1 MTRMKHMSEVDDFL
15 KTGKKLNE
23 FVEEEVDVSVVKP
36 VVEGNKIKFEQT
48 TEKLKQKVYYSH
60 SPQRMVICGNHF
72 FEPFDP
78 KKYIFKCKK
87 CDYHYQASTL
97 TRKYNPSTG
106 KLDLRKLHTN
116 A

>member
-1 MTRMKHMSEVDDFL
+1 MSEVDDFL

-23 FVEEEVDVSVVKP
+23 FVEEEIEVSVLKP
-36 VVEGNKIKFEQT
+36 VIDEKTKRIKIEQT
-48 TEKLKQKVYYSH
+48 AEKLKQKVYYSH

-72 FEPFDP
+72 FEPLDP

-87 CDYHYQASTL
+87 CDYHYKASTL

-116 A
+116 V

>member
-1 MTRMKHMSEVDDFL
+1 MSEVDDFL

-23 FVEEEVDVSVVKP
+23 FVEEEIEVNVLKP
-36 VVEGNKIKFEQT
+36 VIDEKTKRIKIEQT
-48 TEKLKQKVYYSH
+48 AEKLKQKVYYSH

-87 CDYHYQASTL
+87 CDYHYKASTL

-116 A
+116 V